1 MKKKLTITIAS
12 ILSVIVIIG
21 VGFAAWVI
29 TNPEVKAESAGEIS
43 VETVTDKSYSLTAA
57 IEGAISFGAPKT
69 PDAEATKGWLKND
82 AKTENLEATL
92 TLTLDYKYW
101 SVIPE
106 NLKLKIE
113 AGTGL
118 GESFVKD
125 TGKKFEGLVEASIL
139 KNPTISYDEKTN
151 KTPVTVTM
159 NAAAEVEIPK
169 TAFGSV
175 DTTDSD
181 TAKTATATIKIT
193 FGWGTAFGSENP
205 ENPYNYYNKR
215 DYSTELAK
223 EANEKL
229 TKLYNSL
236 NGVSYKVIVTGTTA
250 AA

>member
-29 TNPEVKAESAGEIS
+29 TNPEVKAESDGTIS

-57 IEGAISFGAPKT
+57 ISNKAISFGAPAT

-92 TLTLDYKYW
+92 TLTLNYKYW

-113 AGTGL
+113 AGTVL
-118 GESFVKD
+118 GESFEKD
-125 TGKKFEGLVEASIL
+125 TDKKFEGLVEASIL
-139 KNPTISYDEKTN
+139 KNPTISYDEKTTN
-151 KTPVTVTM
+151 TPVTVTM
-159 NAAAEVEIPK
+159 NGAEVEIPR

-193 FGWGTAFGSENP
+193 FGWGTAFGSEKP
-205 ENPYNYYNKR
+205 ENPYNYYNKQ
-215 DYSTELAK
+215 DYSATLAQN
-223 EANEKL
+223 ANDNLK
-229 TKLYNSL
+229 KLYDSL
-236 NGVSYKVIVTGTTA
+236 TGVSYKVTVTGTTA
-250 AA
+250 A

>member
-29 TNPEVKAESAGEIS
+29 TNPEVKAESDGTIS

-92 TLTLDYKYW
+92 TLTLNYKYW

-113 AGTGL
+113 AGTKT
-118 GESFVKD
+118 GETFVKD

-159 NAAAEVEIPK
+159 NGAEVEIPK
-169 TAFGSV
+169 AAFGSV

-181 TAKTATATIKIT
+181 TAKKATATIKIT

-205 ENPYNYYNKR
+205 ENPYNYYNKQ
-215 DYSTELAK
+215 DYSATLAQN
-223 EANEKL
+223 ANDNLK
-229 TKLYNSL
+229 KLYDSL
-236 NGVSYKVIVTGTTA
+236 TGVSYKVTVTGTTA
-250 AA
+250 A

>member
-29 TNPEVKAESAGEIS
+29 TNPNAEDTADGSIS

-57 IEGAISFGAPKT
+57 ISDGAISFGAPKI

-82 AKTENLEATL
+82 VNTENLTATL
-92 TLTLDYKYW
+92 TLKLNYKYW

-113 AGTGL
+113 AGTVL
-118 GESFVKD
+118 GESFEKD
-125 TGKKFEGLVEASIL
+125 AGTKFEGLVEASIL
-139 KNPTISYDEKTN
+139 KNPTISYDEKTTN
-151 KTPVTVTM
+151 TPVTVTM
-159 NAAAEVEIPK
+159 NGAEVEIPK
-169 TAFGSV
+169 TAFGSA
-175 DTTDSD
+175 DTTNSD

-193 FGWGTAFGSENP
+193 FGWGTAFGSEKP

-215 DYSTELAK
+215 DYSAELAK

-229 TKLYNSL
+229 TKLYNAL
-236 NGVSYKVIVTGTTA
+236 NGVSYKVTVTGTTA
-250 AA
+250 A

>member
-29 TNPEVKAESAGEIS
+29 TNPEVKAESDGTIS

-113 AGTGL
+113 AGTKT
-118 GESFVKD
+118 GETFVKD
-125 TGKKFEGLVEASIL
+125 TDKKFEGLVEASIL

-151 KTPVTVTM
+151 DTPVTVTM
-159 NAAAEVEIPK
+159 NGAEVEIPR

-181 TAKTATATIKIT
+181 TAKKATATIKIT
-193 FGWGTAFGSENP
+193 FGWGTKFGSENP
-205 ENPYNYYNKR
+205 YNHYNKEN
-215 DYSTELAK
+215 YSTTLAK
-223 EANEKL
+223 EANDNL
-229 TKLYNSL
+229 TKLYELKDVN
-236 NGVSYKVIVTGTTA
+236 YKVTVTGTTA
-250 AA
+250 AAA

>member
-29 TNPEVKAESAGEIS
+29 TNPNAEDTADGSIS
-43 VETVTDKSYSLTAA
+43 VETVTDKSYSLTAT
-57 IEGAISFGAPKT
+57 ISDGAISFGAPAVMDT
-69 PDAEATKGWLKND
+69 TNAWLTNNSGKP
-82 AKTENLEATL
+82 ENLTATL
-92 TLTLDYKYW
+92 KLTLNYKYG

-118 GESFVKD
+118 GESFEKD
-125 TGKKFEGLVEASIL
+125 TGEKFEGLVKASIL
-139 KNPTISYDEKTN
+139 KDPTISFDEKTTN
-151 KTPVTVTM
+151 TPVTVTM
-159 NAAAEVEIPK
+159 NGAEVEIPK

-175 DTTDSD
+175 DITDSD
-181 TAKTATATIKIT
+181 TEKTATATIKIT

-205 ENPYNYYNKR
+205 ENPYNYYNKQK
-215 DYSTELAK
+215 YSTTLAK
-223 EANEKL
+223 EANDNL
-229 TKLYNSL
+229 TALYNAL
-236 NGVSYKVIVTGTTA
+236 NGVNYKVTVTGTTA

>member
-29 TNPEVKAESAGEIS
+29 TNPNAEDTADGSIS

-57 IEGAISFGAPKT
+57 ISDGAISFGAPKI

-82 AKTENLEATL
+82 VNTENLTATL
-92 TLTLDYKYW
+92 TLKLNYKYW

-113 AGTGL
+113 AGTVL
-118 GESFVKD
+118 GESFEKD
-125 TGKKFEGLVEASIL
+125 AGKKFEGLVEASIL
-139 KNPTISYDEKTN
+139 KNPTISYDEKTTN
-151 KTPVTVTM
+151 TPVTVTM
-159 NAAAEVEIPK
+159 NGAEVEIPK
-169 TAFGSV
+169 TAFGSA
-175 DTTDSD
+175 DTTNSD

-193 FGWGTAFGSENP
+193 FGWGTAFGSEKP

-215 DYSTELAK
+215 DYSAELAK

-229 TKLYNSL
+229 TKLYNAL
-236 NGVSYKVIVTGTTA
+236 NGVSYKVTVTGTTA
-250 AA
+250 A